1 MNEDTFSS
9 FACLFRICPY
19 YFRLITCMANMNK
32 YQIAKVQ
39 SQVLL
44 SICLTFCQFQPG
56 EACESITYKKA
67 CTAKYWK
74 AMKLWRVW

>member
-1 MNEDTFSS
+1 
-9 FACLFRICPY
+9 
-19 YFRLITCMANMNK
+19 MANINK

-44 SICLTFCQFQPG
+44 SICLTFCQFHPD
-56 EACESITYKKA
+56 EARKSIAYKKA

-74 AMKLWRVW
+74 AMKQWRVW